1 MAIMEWVFDK
11 KNFTGTAKT
20 WLISGFCSLT
30 GKTKDDYIADGYT
43 VLSDDDYFSFLEE
56 WENKNLIGKWKE
68 ITEDAYNDAL
78 NVLPPV
84 AWYEGGFFISERY
97 TSNISDF
104 FQKYNGRYYTSYQ
117 RWSTKREDIIKS
129 LLEFIKEKLVG

>member
-1 MAIMEWVFDK
+1 MATMEWIFDK
-11 KNFTGTAKT
+11 ENFTGAAKT
-20 WLISGFCSLT
+20 FLFNGVCPAT
-30 GKTKDDYIADGYT
+30 KKTRAEFIDEGYT
-43 VLSDDDYFSFLEE
+43 VLSDDDYFSFLED

-68 ITEDAYNDAL
+68 ITEEEYNDAL

-84 AWYEGGFFISERY
+84 AWYDGGFFISERY

-104 FQKYNGRYYTSYQ
+104 YQKYNGKYYTSLQ

-129 LLEFIKEKLVG
+129 LLDFITEN

>member
-1 MAIMEWVFDK
+1 MTATEWVFDK

-20 WLISGFCSLT
+20 FLT
-30 GKTKDDYIADGYT
+30 NGICPITKKTKAEFIAEGYT
-43 VLSDDDYFSFLEE
+43 VVSDDDYFSYLEE

-68 ITEDAYNDAL
+68 ITEEEYDDAL

-84 AWYEGGFFISERY
+84 AWCDGGFFISERY

-104 FQKYNGRYYTSYQ
+104 YQKYDGKYYTSLQ
-117 RWSTKREDIIKS
+117 RWSTKRENIIKS
-129 LLEFIKEKLVG
+129 LLEFIEKLAS

>member
-1 MAIMEWVFDK
+1 MAMMEWVFDK
-11 KNFTGTAKT
+11 KNFTGIAKT
-20 WLISGFCSLT
+20 FLFNGICPIT
-30 GKTKDDYIADGYT
+30 KKTRAEFIADGYT

-56 WENKNLIGKWKE
+56 WENKNFIGKWKE
-68 ITEDAYNDAL
+68 ITEEEYNDAL

-84 AWYEGGFFISERY
+84 AWYDGGFFISERY

-104 FQKYNGRYYTSYQ
+104 YQKYNGRYYTSYQ